1 MNIMKKFSKCCYSKL
16 HKQSGVLFCTNCISV
31 VENSEIKT
39 EIKPIVISFSLMI
52 FLYMVFNF
60 SFAHAPHYSIK
71 SFDYLIDKV
80 EQPTKYA
87 IDYIQV
93 KIIEGN
99 KSNAVSVAG
108 AVGNMQIMPVSL
120 EDWNKQHPS
129 QKYSMDD
136 MTNEAKNVKVG
147 KWMLEKRIPEILNS
161 KKVPLTINH
170 ILIAYNWGCG
180 NLVNWYK
187 SGAVVARLPME
198 TQQYI
203 CKYWAKA
210 KI

>member
-1 MNIMKKFSKCCYSKL
+1 M
-16 HKQSGVLFCTNCISV
+16 VL
-31 VENSEIKT
+31 NS
-39 EIKPIVISFSLMI
+39 
-52 FLYMVFNF
+52 
-60 SFAHAPHYSIK
+60 SFAHAPEIFNSGVG
-71 SFDYLIDKV
+71 YLKDRV

-93 KIIEGN
+93 KIIEGD
-99 KSNAVSVAG
+99 KSNSVSLAG

-120 EDWNKQHPS
+120 DDWNTQHPN
-129 QKYSMDD
+129 QQYTMDD
-136 MTNEAKNVKVG
+136 MTNEAKNIKVG

-180 NLVNWYK
+180 NLVSWYK
-187 SGAVVARLPME
+187 SGAVVARLPIE

>member
-1 MNIMKKFSKCCYSKL
+1 MKIMRRFSKCCHAKL
-16 HKQSGVLFCTNCISV
+16 HQQNDVFFCTNCISILDK
-31 VENSEIKT
+31 SEIKI
-39 EIKPIVISFSLMI
+39 EMKPIIIASTIFI
-52 FLYMVFNF
+52 FLYMVLNS
-60 SFAHAPHYSIK
+60 SFAYAPKIFTKGFYYSK
-71 SFDYLIDKV
+71 DKT
-80 EQPTKYA
+80 EQPTTYA

-99 KSNAVSVAG
+99 KSNSVSVAG

-120 EDWNKQHPS
+120 DDWNEQNS
-129 QKYSMDD
+129 NQQYSMSD
-136 MTNEAKNVKVG
+136 MTNEAKNIKVG

-180 NLVNWYK
+180 NLVNWYN
-187 SGAVVARLPME
+187 SGAIVARLPNE